1 MERRHDENVIEEQTV
16 EFEKGNKT
24 SIAVY
29 RYPDHYTK
37 DTAFGITDIYL
48 HNLPD
53 GFEDPVITVLGS
65 FRKPYLHLGIDP
77 VSKLER
83 PLYLVIGDV
92 IVPANSVAKHEYRA
106 LFIPNLPG
114 EVELFI
120 SLNGMTPASQ
130 IIKLTF
136 PKTKK
141 SQSETQLEEKL
152 ANLLATNEKDRKS
165 LMRKLK
171 QCDNKK
177 TYSERI
183 LREYLKDW
191 LFDNCRTV
199 NCIDGKGHQIIH
211 LFASLGYAWAIAIF
225 KRFGYTFDA
234 KHGTGWTP
242 LHYAA
247 YYGRKGAATS
257 LLIGRADPTLLTTPT
272 TDYPNE
278 HTAAD
283 IALEQG
289 HYQLSEYLADFTEH
303 PEKRVC

>member
-1 MERRHDENVIEEQTV
+1 MDFALCFKFQ
-16 EFEKGNKT
+16 
-24 SIAVY
+24 
-29 RYPDHYTK
+29 
-37 DTAFGITDIYL
+37 
-48 HNLPD
+48 
-53 GFEDPVITVLGS
+53 ITVLGR
-65 FRKPYLHLGIDP
+65 FRKPYMHLGVDP

-92 IVPANSVAKHEYRA
+92 IVPANCVAKHEYRA

-225 KRFGYTFDA
+225 KRFGFTFDA
-234 KHGTGWTP
+234 KHGTDWTP
-242 LHYAA
+242 LHCAA
-247 YYGRKGAATS
+247 FYGRKGAATA
-257 LLIGRADPTLLTTPT
+257 LLIGRADPTLLHQLLIIPMS
-272 TDYPNE
+272 
-278 HTAAD
+278 
-283 IALEQG
+283 ALLQIL
-289 HYQLSEYLADFTEH
+289 HWNRAIISYLSILLILQNTRRRECVRATS
-303 PEKRVC
+303 